1 MEEVTYVLFVMILSD
16 SVNDPSSVVGVLAPR
31 VQSLLY
37 RGPYF
42 TLEPPA
48 LVEFTNSSGA
58 EVRCQADGSPKPSV
72 RWETASGVR
81 ASQDGMLIVRP
92 FSAESYRQGVQ
103 AAFYRCVAANVVGSV
118 ASRLVHVLGL
128 LDERL
133 QARAQDDVVIRGSSA
148 VLRCKVGRSQ
158 APYSAFDAWIRDDG
172 YSISRPTYKEERYSV
187 LQTGELLI
195 HRTNMADTERT
206 YRCRVRHTVSGDT
219 ALSSNVARAIVIGCL
234 YLPADG
240 GTLMELRIEAPPTP
254 SSKERP
260 FTMHG
265 GEYA

>member
-1 MEEVTYVLFVMILSD
+1 IRCTSGDYLSAA
-16 SVNDPSSVVGVLAPR
+16 LR

-172 YSISRPTYKEERYSV
+172 YSISRPTYKGEVWRKAGSV
-187 LQTGELLI
+187 SRQNVFWRSVRGP
-195 HRTNMADTERT
+195 
-206 YRCRVRHTVSGDT
+206 RV
-219 ALSSNVARAIVIGCL
+219 
-234 YLPADG
+234 
-240 GTLMELRIEAPPTP
+240 
-254 SSKERP
+254 
-260 FTMHG
+260 
-265 GEYA
+265 